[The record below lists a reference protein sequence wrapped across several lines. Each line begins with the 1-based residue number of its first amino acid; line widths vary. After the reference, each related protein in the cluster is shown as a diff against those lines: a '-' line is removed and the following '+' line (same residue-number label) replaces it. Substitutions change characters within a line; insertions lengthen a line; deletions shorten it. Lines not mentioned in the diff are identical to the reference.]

1 MTGGPVLHQFLSTHV
16 LAIGARASAL
26 SHPRRGASPVDA
38 TFEHGVSVFL
48 TQLSE
53 TLRLEG
59 SITPFSPAA
68 IGDEAAVYGQELLAR
83 GCTVSQV
90 VHAYGDVCQAVTEL
104 ALECG
109 APITVDEFHV
119 MNRCLDT
126 AIAEAVTAHAQL
138 TAERVEAEEIRRTGQ
153 IAHEQRNLLQTALL
167 AFQVLKQG
175 TVAVNGNTGMVLG
188 RSLIALRDLV
198 ETTLSDVRLE
208 AGTTRPALIVV
219 ADLLDEVAAVAH
231 LHAESTGVDLQVQP
245 LSRRA
250 TVVADPQLL
259 LSAVMNLVR
268 NGLKFTPHGGCVV
281 VRAADENGRVRIEVE
296 DQCGGFPDSTQDPL
310 DPFQPFRERRGRDRS
325 GLGLGLSIA
334 RRAIRANGGEI
345 HIRNS
350 PGVGCVF
357 VVDLPAPQEAGTP

>member
-1 MTGGPVLHQFLSTHV
+1 
-16 LAIGARASAL
+16 
-26 SHPRRGASPVDA
+26 
-38 TFEHGVSVFL
+38 VSVFL
-48 TQLSE
+48 GQLSE

-59 SITPFSPAA
+59 SITPFSPTA

-83 GCTVSQV
+83 GFTVSQV

-104 ALECG
+104 ALEFG

-126 AIAEAVTAHAQL
+126 AIAEAVTAHARA
-138 TAERVEAEEIRRTGQ
+138 TAERVEADEICRTGQ

-167 AFQVLKQG
+167 AFQALKQG

-188 RSLIALRDLV
+188 RSLNALCDLV

-208 AGTTRPALIVV
+208 AGTNRPAHIVV
-219 ADLLDEVAAVAH
+219 ADLLDEVAVAAH
-231 LHAESTGVDLQVQP
+231 LHAESAGVDLQVQA

-281 VRAADENGRVRIEVE
+281 LRAADGNGRVRIEVE
-296 DQCGGFPDSTQDPL
+296 DQCGGFPDSPQ

-334 RRAIRANGGEI
+334 RRAIRASGGEI